1 MATQEEAAQ
10 FLLQLQHIDNPQNIS
25 LQMHFKLAVRNFHA
39 SNTSRWF
46 PQECWEVAIVVGW
59 WAGQFPLIQ
68 LVFNTKATSHN
79 HCLSSLSATRVT
91 TLWLKQLTVSI
102 CDCCLLIDIA
112 KLLGQKFYHDFARN
126 RFFSPS
132 SFWSERTINLEG
144 FSCSVYPTTG
154 SSRGRPFPNPVN
166 TDVIHVVY
174 APSSYPPLSHTASN
188 QKLDSAWEGLEMRS
202 SHICLSVYMQYHQ
215 DQFQT

>member
-91 TLWLKQLTVSI
+91 TLWLKQLTISI

-126 RFFSPS
+126 RFSVSPS
-132 SFWSERTINLEG
+132 SFDLKEQLILRAFLAVSIQSLEVPG
-144 FSCSVYPTTG
+144 AG
-154 SSRGRPFPNPVN
+154 PFP
-166 TDVIHVVY
+166 TQSTLHF
-174 APSSYPPLSHTASN
+174 
-188 QKLDSAWEGLEMRS
+188 
-202 SHICLSVYMQYHQ
+202 HILQAIKN
-215 DQFQT
+215 